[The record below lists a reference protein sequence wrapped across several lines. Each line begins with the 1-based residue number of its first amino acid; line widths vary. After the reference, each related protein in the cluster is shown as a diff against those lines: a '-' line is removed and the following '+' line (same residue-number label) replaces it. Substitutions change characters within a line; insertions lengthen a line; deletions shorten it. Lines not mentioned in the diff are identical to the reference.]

1 MTPPGPPSAPTAREV
16 AKQLDRRRTKRRVTV
31 WTMLLALIAAAA
43 GYLRCGQGFG
53 IGGGGKGSG
62 DGGSAT
68 HIVSGKPRCMIRL
81 TGTGITVDG
90 TAMSRDGA
98 LAACKAFGSAEIFV
112 TGDARQGDGPEL
124 ANALKAAGVADV
136 ILRDREPAAGSAAR

>member
-1 MTPPGPPSAPTAREV
+1 MSPSASPPTAREV
-16 AKQLDRRRTKRRVTV
+16 AKQLDRRQTKRRVTV
-31 WTMLLALIAAAA
+31 WTLLLGLIAAAA
-43 GYLRCGQGFG
+43 AYLRCGDGFG
-53 IGGGGKGSG
+53 VGGGGKGSG

-68 HIVSGKPRCMIRL
+68 QIVAGKPRCLIRL

-90 TAMSRDGA
+90 TPMSRDGA

-124 ANALKAAGVADV
+124 ATALKAAGVADV
-136 ILRDREPAAGSAAR
+136 IVRDRDPSAGSAKP